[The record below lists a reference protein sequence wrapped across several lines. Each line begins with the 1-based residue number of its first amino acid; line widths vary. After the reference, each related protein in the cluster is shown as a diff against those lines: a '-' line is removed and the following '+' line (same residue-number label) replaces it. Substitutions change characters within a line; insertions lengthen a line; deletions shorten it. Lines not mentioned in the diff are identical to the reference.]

1 MTTILITGSNGFIGA
16 SFARRARARGW
27 QVAGL
32 DLQPGDAGGHCDT
45 YVGADLAAP
54 DALQR
59 LRELPAPDLILHA
72 GGISGFM
79 VETDNP
85 ARIVAVNV
93 AGTMPIIERA
103 LQCKSKLVL
112 CSTIMT
118 YGPDRV
124 PGALRHESEY
134 PEPISIYGASKVA
147 LEALMHG
154 FRGQYGLDAVALR
167 FGHVYGPG
175 RTTQCFVRDM
185 LTAASARRP
194 CHIPQARASLR
205 QYIHIEDVCHAIDLA
220 MAADSLASRV
230 FNITADEIHTLE
242 DVAAEVGR
250 QAGGLAV
257 SFDDSC
263 DLANYRVGKL
273 SGDRATAE
281 LGYRPEFPLAAGIR
295 SYWNAAFSAP
305 TASPQ

>member
-1 MTTILITGSNGFIGA
+1 MTTILITGSDGFIGA

-32 DLQPGDAGGHCDT
+32 DLQPGDVGGHCHA
-45 YVGADLAAP
+45 YVAVDLACP
-54 DALQR
+54 DAFKR
-59 LRELPAPDLILHA
+59 LSELPAPDLILHA

-93 AGTMPIIERA
+93 AGTMPVIERA
-103 LQCKSKLVL
+103 LQCKSRLVL

-124 PGALRHESEY
+124 PGMLRHETEY

-154 FRGQYGLDAVALR
+154 FRGQYGLNAAALR

-175 RTTQCFVRDM
+175 RTTQCFVSDM
-185 LTAASARRP
+185 LAAACARRP
-194 CHIPQARASLR
+194 CHIPQARGSLR
-205 QYIHIEDVCHAIDLA
+205 QYVYIEDVCRAIDLA

-250 QAGGLAV
+250 QTERLAV

-263 DLANYRVGKL
+263 DLPNYRVGKL
-273 SGDRATAE
+273 SGDRAAAE

-295 SYWNAAFSAP
+295 RYWNEAFAAH
-305 TASPQ
+305 TANPQ